1 MKKRYPVIG
10 FTGAAGCGKDTAA
23 DVLQGKHR
31 FLKLS
36 FAEPLYDMV
45 SIVTRTPVEV
55 LKTRAGKE
63 VTLDRIGVSPR
74 KMLQTLGTEWGRE
87 MVSPDIWI
95 KHLEG
100 RLHSIEKRTGLLG
113 LVIPDV
119 RFQNEV
125 DFVHELGGEVWRIDR
140 PENPNAI
147 SSGHSSELSPLG
159 VDDLIVNIGSLE
171 QFQKLV
177 LLKFVD
183 YLGV

>member
-1 MKKRYPVIG
+1 MKKKYPVIG
-10 FTGAAGCGKDTAA
+10 LTGVAGCGKDTAA
-23 DVLQGKHR
+23 DILREKHR

-87 MVSPDIWI
+87 LVSPDLWI
-95 KHLEG
+95 KNLDG
-100 RLHSIEKRTGLLG
+100 RLSAIDSRVGILG
-113 LVIPDV
+113 LVVPDV

-125 DFVHELGGEVWRIDR
+125 DYIHELGGEVWRIDR
-140 PENPNAI
+140 PNNPNAI
-147 SSGHSSELSPLG
+147 SSGHSSELPPLG
-159 VDDLIVNIGSLE
+159 VDELIVNIGSLE
-171 QFQKLV
+171 EFQKLV

>member
-10 FTGAAGCGKDTAA
+10 FTGAAGSGKDTAA
-23 DVLQGKHR
+23 DVLQQACR

-36 FAEPLYDMV
+36 FAEPLYEMV
-45 SIVTRTPVEV
+45 SIVTRTPVDL

-95 KHLEG
+95 KNLDG
-100 RLHSIEKRTGLLG
+100 RLSAIDRRTGLLG

-125 DFVHELGGEVWRIDR
+125 DYIHELGGEVWRIDR
-140 PENPNAI
+140 IYNPNAI
-147 SSGHSSELSPLG
+147 SSGHSSELPPLG
-159 VDDLIVNIGSLE
+159 VDDLIVNHGTIE
-171 QFQKLV
+171 TFHKLV
-177 LLKFVD
+177 LLKYVD

>member
-1 MKKRYPVIG
+1 MKKKYPVIG
-10 FTGAAGCGKDTAA
+10 LTGAAGSGKDTAA
-23 DVLQGKHR
+23 DVLRDKHR

-36 FAEPLYDMV
+36 FAEPLYEMV
-45 SIVTRTPVEV
+45 SIVTRTPVEL

-74 KMLQTLGTEWGRE
+74 KMLQTLGTEWGRD

-95 KHLEG
+95 KNLDS
-100 RLHSIEKRTGLLG
+100 RLSAIDKRTGILG
-113 LVIPDV
+113 LVISDV

-125 DFVHELGGEVWRIDR
+125 DYIHELGGEVWRIDR
-140 PENPNAI
+140 IDNPNAI
-147 SSGHSSELSPLG
+147 TSGHSSELPPLG
-159 VDDLIVNIGSLE
+159 VDDLIVNSGSLE

-177 LLKFVD
+177 LLKYVD